1 MKDTLHDDMNELEN
15 TASVHEHEDDCD
27 CGCCEHEHDHEE
39 HEHHHEHEE
48 HEHHHHHHEH
58 HHHHHHDDDH
68 CDCDCCDDDDDDC
81 DCGCHDHDHHH
92 HHEEVHHVERVHTG
106 NSKIYIL
113 QNLGCAHCAAK
124 MEEKINNLPGVTAAT
139 ITYTTKQLRLS
150 AKDPD
155 NFLPE
160 VQKICASIES
170 EVKVVARDE
179 LEKRKNRLLPKVIPM
194 RKKTMT
200 KKNLAALFQVRFF
213 LPSVLF

>member
-160 VQKICASIES
+160 VQKICASIE
-170 EVKVVARDE
+170 
-179 LEKRKNRLLPKVIPM
+179 
-194 RKKTMT
+194 
-200 KKNLAALFQVRFF
+200 
-213 LPSVLF
+213 